1 MLVHDFVDIDVAHER
16 VVKVLTAVPDELQ
29 VFAQAAFRRG
39 EELAIGP
46 GDGVVT
52 APIELELGR
61 PIEGME
67 TFTIPMAW
75 RASTAT
81 QLFPRMEAEIVV
93 SSLGPITTHVEF
105 RGSYE
110 PPMNGFGKVL
120 DKLALHRVAE
130 STVRSFLKRLT
141 SAIETEARSLS

>member
-16 VVKVLTAVPDELQ
+16 VVEVLTAAPDEMQ

-46 GDGVVT
+46 GEGAVT
-52 APIELELGR
+52 APIELELGH
-61 PIEGME
+61 PVEGIE

-93 SSLGPITTHVEF
+93 SSLGPVTTHVEF

-130 STVRSFLKRLT
+130 STVRSFLKRLS
-141 SAIETEARSLS
+141 SAIETEVRSLS

>member
-1 MLVHDFVDIDVAHER
+1 MLVHDFVDIDVAHDR
-16 VVKVLTAVPDELQ
+16 VVKVLTAAPDEIQ

-46 GDGVVT
+46 GEGVVT

-61 PIEGME
+61 PVEGME

-93 SSLGPITTHVEF
+93 SSLGPVTTHVEF